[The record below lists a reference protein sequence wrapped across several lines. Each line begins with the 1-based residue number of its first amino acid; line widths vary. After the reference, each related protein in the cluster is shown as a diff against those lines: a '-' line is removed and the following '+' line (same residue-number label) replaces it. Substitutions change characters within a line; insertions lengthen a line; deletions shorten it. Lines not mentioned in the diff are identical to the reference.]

1 MQGNIPSDNAT
12 RVHADNKTEKSK
24 PEAML
29 IFCHGLRQSPGQD
42 AHMQGNNPS
51 DNAMSYVPI
60 TIRAVKALCYAQSSA
75 MVYIRAQGK
84 ATRMQE

>member
-1 MQGNIPSDNAT
+1 MQGNIPSDNRT
-12 RVHADNKTEKSK
+12 RIHADNKTEKSK

-29 IFCHGLRQSPGQD
+29 IFCHGLHQSPGQD

-51 DNAMSYVPI
+51 DNATSYMPI
-60 TIRAVKALCYAQSSA
+60 TIKVVKALHYALSSA
-75 MVYIRAQGK
+75 VVNVRPWGQ